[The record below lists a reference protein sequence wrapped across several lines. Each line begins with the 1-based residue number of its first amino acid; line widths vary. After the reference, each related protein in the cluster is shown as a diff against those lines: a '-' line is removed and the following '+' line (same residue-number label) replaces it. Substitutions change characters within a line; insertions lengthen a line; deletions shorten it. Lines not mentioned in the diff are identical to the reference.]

1 MQQLSSSAPYR
12 KAFDALTTLKG
23 HLGVTEELKAIAAY
37 LFYSAEAEIPAV
49 MFPFIGIPGDPRD
62 EGVSQ
67 AYQSEW
73 RRLVS
78 GEYEDDEI

>member
-1 MQQLSSSAPYR
+1 MDLSSSAPYR

-23 HLGVTEELKAIAAY
+23 QLGVTEELKAIALY

-49 MFPFIGIPGDPRD
+49 MFPFVGVPGDPRD
-62 EGVSQ
+62 EGVSLS
-67 AYQSEW
+67 YQSEW
-73 RRLVS
+73 RRLVT